1 MTTKI
6 YKVAAIP
13 GDGIGQEVITAGL
26 EVLDALEVREGTFKF
41 EISHFDWGTDRY
53 LKTGEM
59 MPSDG
64 REQIRNMDAI
74 YFGSAGDP
82 RVADHISLWG
92 LRLAICQPKY
102 LSSLSVQANRGG
114 DVVICGAIVLVVFG
128 SSNRER
134 KKRNI

>member
-92 LRLAICQPKY
+92 LRLAICQPFDQYANVRPSKFF
-102 LSSLSVQANRGG
+102 QALKHRLKTSQRR
-114 DVVICGAIVLVVFG
+114 I
-128 SSNRER
+128 
-134 KKRNI
+134 